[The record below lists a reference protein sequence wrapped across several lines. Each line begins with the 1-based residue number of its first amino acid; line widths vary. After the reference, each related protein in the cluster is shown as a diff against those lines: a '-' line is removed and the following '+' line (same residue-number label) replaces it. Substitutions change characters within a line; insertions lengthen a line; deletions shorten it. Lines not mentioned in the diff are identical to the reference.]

1 MRAALLTLSIA
12 TSLVFACGGNENP
25 PQTPTPT
32 SSATVPPASSGAGTT
47 GTEPSA
53 PGDSAY
59 SLLTTAT
66 GCWLGGLW
74 GDAEGEV
81 GAAERRAGTERRCGK
96 VVHAMLGKDD
106 PSKIEPLRALDPGV
120 TDALLAKV
128 QELAKADRLDAA
140 HADGLK
146 QLGTAVVTAARESAT
161 AHRAAAKIKA
171 DIEKLKTDK
180 EKQAARDKDA
190 DKLSADDAAA
200 VEPLKAGAGLAAML
214 KLEVG
219 DYTKDAHAIGVL
231 LALGRVRMSRDLPK
245 HMKVYTV
252 SPAYSAVFGV
262 QPPAVPD
269 KANAALKP
277 GTWLTYV
284 VDVAKAAGH
293 PVPDTAKTPKEREPL
308 AWAGVLTGFADKLKA
323 DQGLIKSP
331 ELGEVVN
338 HAIALLEV
346 RAEKAV
352 EGAAKK

>member
-1 MRAALLTLSIA
+1 
-12 TSLVFACGGNENP
+12 
-25 PQTPTPT
+25 
-32 SSATVPPASSGAGTT
+32 
-47 GTEPSA
+47 
-53 PGDSAY
+53 
-59 SLLTTAT
+59 
-66 GCWLGGLW
+66 
-74 GDAEGEV
+74 
-81 GAAERRAGTERRCGK
+81 
-96 VVHAMLGKDD
+96 
-106 PSKIEPLRALDPGV
+106 
-120 TDALLAKV
+120 V
-128 QELAKADRLDAA
+128 QELAKADGLDAA
-140 HADGLK
+140 HANGLK
-146 QLGTAVVTAARESAT
+146 QLGAVVVTASRESVM

-200 VEPLKAGAGLAAML
+200 VAPLTTGTGLATL
-214 KLEVG
+214 IKLDAG

-252 SPAYSAVFGV
+252 SPAYAAVFGV
-262 QPPAVPD
+262 QPPAMPD

-284 VDVAKAAGH
+284 SDVAKAAGH

-308 AWAGVLTGFADKLKA
+308 AWAGVLNGFADKLKA

-352 EGAAKK
+352 EKLEKKEEKK